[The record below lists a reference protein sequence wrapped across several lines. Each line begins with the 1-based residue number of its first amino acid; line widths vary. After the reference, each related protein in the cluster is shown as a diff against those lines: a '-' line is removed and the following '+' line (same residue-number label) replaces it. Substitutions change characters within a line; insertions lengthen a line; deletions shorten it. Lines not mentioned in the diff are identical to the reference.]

1 MHVVRHKVLVE
12 GRSQRAVARE
22 LGLAR
27 VTVRKYLEEAV
38 PVRKETAPRA
48 RPVWDVVGPRVEALL
63 AESAQWTGGKQQ
75 LTATRLHELLVAEGH
90 RVGVTL
96 VKEAV
101 AEWKRQRREVFV
113 PLTYR
118 PGDLAEVDFFEVLVD
133 LDGTRRKAWLFLM
146 RLMYSGRDFAWIYER
161 QDQISFLDGHVRA
174 FAHFEGVPGR
184 IAYDN
189 LRAAVVRILVGGE
202 RALTARFAALAS
214 HYLVEPCFCRPGEG
228 HDKGGVEARGKA
240 LRRQALVPIP
250 QRARP
255 WTAINEALLAR
266 MDARLEMGRDVAGHT
281 IGARFAE
288 ETPHF
293 RSLPPPFVAEA
304 TTISTVSPRALVR
317 LRRRR
322 VLGAVSVGGAGSDRA
337 HRRDDCHHRR
347 PRRHAHRASAQAL
360 RPAVDRLSPLP
371 AGAGA
376 QAASRPPSAA
386 RVAARSRGAVSGGL
400 GSFPRGPCRR
410 ARPRGSLPRCSGSS
424 TRTASR
430 SSCPRWKPR
439 SRTGTPLLLALTPGP
454 AAPVAAR
461 VRSAPGGAARSR
473 RAEWLRRR
481 LRRLAGGG
489 RMSAAAVTRDL
500 VVAHTRALKLP
511 GVARPLR
518 AWRGKRATRTGR
530 TKTICMKSSARS
542 WPRAMSP

>member
-1 MHVVRHKVLVE
+1 MDQVHVVRHKVLVE

-27 VTVRKYLEEAV
+27 VTVRKYLEEAL
-38 PVRKETAPRA
+38 PIRKESAPRA
-48 RPVWDVVGPRVEALL
+48 RPVWDVVGARVAAVL
-63 AESAQWTGGKQQ
+63 AESTQWTGGKQQ

-90 RVGVTL
+90 RVGITL

-118 PGDLAEVDFFEVLVD
+118 PGDLAEVDFFEVLID

-250 QRARP
+250 QAA
-255 WTAINEALLAR
+255 TLAAINATLLAR
-266 MDARLEMGRDVAGHT
+266 MDARLETGRDRAGDT
-281 IGARFAE
+281 IGVRFTQ

-293 RSLPPPFVAEA
+293 RPVPSPFVAEA
-304 TTISTVSPRALVR
+304 TTISTVSPRSLVR
-317 LRRRR
+317 CEGAVYSVPCRWAGLDLITRIGATSVTIVGRDGTCIVHHRKRFGQRSIDYRHYLPELARKPQAVRQVLPELLRDLGAPFPAVWDHFHTAHAPREAARLFAK
-322 VLGAVSVGGAGSDRA
+322 VLGHLDTQGFAVVV
-337 HRRDDCHHRR
+337 
-347 PRRHAHRASAQAL
+347 SALDAAL
-360 RPAVDRLSPLP
+360 R
-371 AGAGA
+371 
-376 QAASRPPSAA
+376 
-386 RVAARSRGAVSGGL
+386 
-400 GSFPRGPCRR
+400 C
-410 ARPRGSLPRCSGSS
+410 
-424 TRTASR
+424 
-430 SSCPRWKPR
+430 
-439 SRTGTPLLLALTPGP
+439 GTPLLLALTPGP
-454 AAPVAAR
+454 AAPV
-461 VRSAPGGAARSR
+461 
-473 RAEWLRRR
+473 
-481 LRRLAGGG
+481 RLA
-489 RMSAAAVTRDL
+489 SDLIPVALRDL
-500 VVAHTRALKLP
+500 DVPSGCAADYDGWLAEAV
-511 GVARPLR
+511 
-518 AWRGKRATRTGR
+518 
-530 TKTICMKSSARS
+530 
-542 WPRAMSP
+542 

>member
-1 MHVVRHKVLVE
+1 MDQVHVVRHKVLVE

-27 VTVRKYLEEAV
+27 VTVRRYLDQAAAARRPEAG
-38 PVRKETAPRA
+38 PRP
-48 RPVWDVVGPRVEALL
+48 RPVWDLVSARVDALL

-75 LTATRLHELLVAEGH
+75 LTATRLHELLVGEGH

-101 AEWKRQRREVFV
+101 AEGKRQRREVFV

-174 FAHFEGVPGR
+174 FAHFDGVPGR

-250 QRARP
+250 SAP
-255 WTAINEALLAR
+255 TLEGINQALLAG
-266 MDARLEMGRDVAGHT
+266 MDARLDMGRDVTGQT
-281 IGARFAE
+281 MGIRFAE
-288 ETPHF
+288 ETAHF
-293 RSLPPPFVAEA
+293 RVLPLPFVAEA
-304 TTISTVSPRALVR
+304 TTIGTVSPRALVR
-317 LRRRR
+317 LEGAVYSVPCRWAGLDLIARVGAATVTIVGRDGTQITHAR
-322 VLGAVSVGGAGSDRA
+322 KRFGQRSIDYRHYLPELARKPQAVRQVLPDLLRDLGAPFPAVWDYFHVAHGPRDAARLFAKVLGQLDTHGFDVVVPAIEA
-337 HRRDDCHHRR
+337 
-347 PRRHAHRASAQAL
+347 AL
-360 RPAVDRLSPLP
+360 
-371 AGAGA
+371 
-376 QAASRPPSAA
+376 
-386 RVAARSRGAVSGGL
+386 
-400 GSFPRGPCRR
+400 
-410 ARPRGSLPRCSGSS
+410 
-424 TRTASR
+424 
-430 SSCPRWKPR
+430 
-439 SRTGTPLLLALTPGP
+439 RTGTPLLLALTPGAAAPARLTPDVLP
-454 AAPVAAR
+454 AA
-461 VRSAPGGAARSR
+461 
-473 RAEWLRRR
+473 L
-481 LRRLAGGG
+481 
-489 RMSAAAVTRDL
+489 RDL
-500 VVAHTRALKLP
+500 DVASGCA
-511 GVARPLR
+511 ADYD
-518 AWRGKRATRTGR
+518 AWLAE
-530 TKTICMKSSARS
+530 AV
-542 WPRAMSP
+542 